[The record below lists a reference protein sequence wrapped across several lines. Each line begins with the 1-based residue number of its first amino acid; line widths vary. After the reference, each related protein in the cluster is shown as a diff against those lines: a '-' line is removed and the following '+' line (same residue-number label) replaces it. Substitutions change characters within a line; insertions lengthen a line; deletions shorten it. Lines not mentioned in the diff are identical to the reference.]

1 MTKQIFISISL
12 RSLFFYY
19 YFATIPRSFSVEK
32 KSPWKV
38 AFVLV
43 EMENGGKIKE
53 KATYV
58 LRARNF
64 GVMIAGRVDLPQHL
78 RVKFFFYV
86 FKS

>member
-1 MTKQIFISISL
+1 MIYDKANFYFHFSSFIVFL
-12 RSLFFYY
+12 LLFCHN
-19 YFATIPRSFSVEK
+19 SSQLFSAK

-53 KATYV
+53 KVAYV

-64 GVMIAGRVDLPQHL
+64 GVMIA
-78 RVKFFFYV
+78 
-86 FKS
+86 S